1 MKETITSFVGLDIHK
16 DSIAIAVAEAGRS
29 APRFVGTTV
38 PTLASLCKALSRCAQ
53 PTRALVVYEAGP
65 CGYGWARH
73 LHAHGWR
80 CEIIAPTSIV
90 RSAAERR
97 IKTDRRD
104 ALLLAR
110 ESRSGDLVK
119 VVMPDEGDEAI
130 RDLSRS
136 REDAV
141 AARLRARQQ
150 MKAMLLRHGRDYHGK
165 SSWTQAHER
174 HLATIRFQHPAQEI
188 AFNEYRQAIKDA
200 DERVERLTQAL
211 REQCAEWRM
220 NPFVK
225 ALMCMRG
232 FEFVA
237 AVTFIAE
244 LGDLS
249 RFAHPRALMAYLG
262 LVPSEHSSGNTRHQG
277 SITKT
282 GNKHARRILVE
293 SAWTYR
299 FKPQVSRVLQVRQE
313 NQPKAVRDIAWKA
326 QLRLAKRYRSLS
338 MGRRLPQNKVCI
350 AIARELA
357 GFIWDVARQVK
368 LSA

>member
-1 MKETITSFVGLDIHK
+1 
-16 DSIAIAVAEAGRS
+16 
-29 APRFVGTTV
+29 
-38 PTLASLCKALSRCAQ
+38 
-53 PTRALVVYEAGP
+53 
-65 CGYGWARH
+65 
-73 LHAHGWR
+73 
-80 CEIIAPTSIV
+80 
-90 RSAAERR
+90 
-97 IKTDRRD
+97 
-104 ALLLAR
+104 
-110 ESRSGDLVK
+110 
-119 VVMPDEGDEAI
+119 
-130 RDLSRS
+130 
-136 REDAV
+136 
-141 AARLRARQQ
+141 